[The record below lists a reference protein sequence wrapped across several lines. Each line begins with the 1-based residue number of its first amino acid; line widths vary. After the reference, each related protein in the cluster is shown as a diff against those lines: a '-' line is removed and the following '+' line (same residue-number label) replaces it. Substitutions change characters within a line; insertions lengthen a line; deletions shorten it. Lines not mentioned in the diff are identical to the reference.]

1 MRDWK
6 PEIRAQLE
14 ALNLP
19 PARELEIVEEIAQH
33 LEERFTELVAAG
45 ASEQEAQQRVLA
57 ELGRDQLLAQ
67 GLRNVE
73 RGSHR
78 NLVVLGA
85 EKTNRL
91 DNLWRDIGYGWRML
105 TKQRGFTAI
114 AALTLA
120 LGIGA
125 NTSIFSVM
133 NKFLL
138 RPLPVEEPSQVVALN
153 NGEIPIFSYANYRDL
168 RDRGDATT
176 DLIAYEPVPAS
187 LSSGGINDRVWG
199 YLVSGNYFSVL
210 GARAVLGRLI
220 SIDDDR
226 EVGAHQV
233 AVISYSCWQRRFG
246 GERSVVGR
254 DVLVNGLPFT
264 IIGVA
269 PQDFIGLELSYVPEV
284 WFPLTM
290 QNGFKPIMP
299 GPAKGSR
306 AWLEDRSVLS
316 VFVAG
321 RLKPGVTVAK
331 AESEL
336 QGVAA
341 NLAKEYPRENE
352 GMSIRL
358 SRPGVWGGS
367 VRGWLL
373 GFSGVLMGVAGLV
386 LLLVCTNLANL
397 LLARGVDRRKEI
409 AVRLSLGA
417 RRGRVV
423 QQLLTESFLL
433 SLLGGAL
440 GLVMAFWLVHL
451 PAKFSPSLPISLAL
465 DIDWRVLSFSLAI
478 TFVTC
483 AVFGLLPALQATRP
497 DLVRGLKDETVL
509 SGFRRSRLRG
519 VLVVAQVALS
529 LVLMISAGLVLRGL
543 MRTQDSDFGFNPRH
557 AVKMSVDLDLQ
568 GYDRERGKLFQQ
580 QILDRVRSLSGVE
593 AAGVGNFIPPDPHV
607 MTAPILIEG
616 QPPPRAGETSRC
628 GTASISPGYFQALG
642 MRLVRGRDFLER
654 DDESSVRVAVV
665 NESLARRSWP
675 GEDALGKRFTLS
687 GRDDAPIQVIGIVRD
702 AKYRRLGEE
711 SMPFAFLPLKQSY
724 SGLAT
729 LIIRTSNRESLVI
742 AASREVFHQSDPHLP
757 VFDIRTM
764 SQHVRSALLPTLMA
778 ASMLGVFGALSLVL
792 AAIGIFGVTSYT
804 VSQRTHEIGVRM
816 ALGARRG
823 DVLGLLLKD
832 GMSLV
837 SMGIALGLAGAAVL
851 ARLMSTLLSGVSA
864 TDVTTFAGISL
875 VLIAVSLFACWLP
888 ANRASRIDPME
899 ALRYE

>member
-45 ASEQEAQQRVLA
+45 ASEQEAQGLVLA
-57 ELGRDQLLAQ
+57 ELGQDLLAR
-67 GLRNVE
+67 GLRTVE
-73 RGSHR
+73 RSSHS
-78 NLVVLGA
+78 NPLILGA
-85 EKTNRL
+85 EKANRW

-105 TKQRGFTAI
+105 TKHRGFTAI

-138 RPLPVEEPSQVVALN
+138 RPLPIEEPSQVVALN
-153 NGEIPIFSYANYRDL
+153 NTEIPIFSYANYRDL
-168 RDRGDATT
+168 RERSGATT

-199 YLVSGNYFSVL
+199 YLVSGNYFSAL

-220 SIDDDR
+220 STDDDR
-226 EVGAHQV
+226 EIGAHQV

-246 GERSVVGR
+246 ADRTVVGR
-254 DVLVNGLPFT
+254 EVLVNRLPFT

-269 PQDFIGLELSYVPEV
+269 PQDFIGLELSYVPEM

-306 AWLEDRSVLS
+306 AWFEDRSVLS

-331 AESEL
+331 AETQLKEI
-336 QGVAA
+336 AA
-341 NLAKEYPRENE
+341 NLAKGYPRENE
-352 GMSIRL
+352 GMNIRL

-417 RRGRVV
+417 RRERVV
-423 QQLLTESFLL
+423 QQLLTESLLL

-440 GLVMAFWLVHL
+440 GLVLAFWLVHL
-451 PAKFSPSLPISLAL
+451 PAKFRPSLPISLAL

-483 AVFGLLPALQATRP
+483 AVFGLLPALQATNP
-497 DLVRGLKDETVL
+497 GLVSGLKDETVL
-509 SGFRRSRLRG
+509 SSYHRSRLRG
-519 VLVVAQVALS
+519 GLVVAQVALS

-543 MRTQDSDFGFNPRH
+543 VRTQDADFGFNPRH

-568 GYDRERGKLFQQ
+568 GYNRERGQLFQQ
-580 QILDRVRSLSGVE
+580 QIVDRVRSLSGVE

-616 QPPPRAGETSRC
+616 QPPPVPGETARC

-642 MRLVRGRDFLER
+642 MRVVRGRDFLEG

-665 NESLARRSWP
+665 NEFMARRSWP

-724 SGLAT
+724 SGLIT
-729 LIIRTSNRESLVI
+729 LVVRASTAESLVI
-742 AASREVFHQSDPHLP
+742 AASRDMFHQSDPHLP

-764 SQHVRSALLPTLMA
+764 SQHVRSALLPALMA
-778 ASMLGVFGALSLVL
+778 ASMLGIFGALSLVL
-792 AAIGIFGVTSYT
+792 AATGIFGVTSYS

-816 ALGARRG
+816 ALGARRA

-837 SMGIALGLAGAAVL
+837 SLGVALGLAGAAAL
-851 ARLMSTLLSGVSA
+851 ARMMSTLLSGVSA

-875 VLIAVSLFACWLP
+875 VLIAVSLLACWLP
-888 ANRASRIDPME
+888 ANRATRIDPME